1 MCSEHFWLCVEA
13 LSADFDADRETV
25 ENNLNACHDYAL
37 QLPVERRAA
46 LRRKLAFLVSALA
59 RLERRLA

>member
-13 LSADFDADRETV
+13 LSAEFDADRETV
-25 ENNLNACHDYAL
+25 ESNLKACHEYAL
-37 QLPVERRAA
+37 QLPEERRRA
-46 LRRKLAFLVSALA
+46 LRRKVAFLVSALA